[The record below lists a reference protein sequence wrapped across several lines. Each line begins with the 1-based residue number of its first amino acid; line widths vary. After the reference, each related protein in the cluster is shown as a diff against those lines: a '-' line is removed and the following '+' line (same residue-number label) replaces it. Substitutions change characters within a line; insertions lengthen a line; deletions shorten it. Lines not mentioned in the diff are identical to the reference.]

1 MRKLATLFFVFALLA
16 SCADEQSTDTKTYKG
31 NFLLFEDNAVLEV
44 NEVMY
49 TVKNDAM
56 TQELATKAA
65 NWQKTPFDM
74 VPVTLEAVV
83 EAKPANTEGWD
94 SILTI
99 KRIVEVSPTSV
110 GPDIEIE
117 ETNQ

>member
-1 MRKLATLFFVFALLA
+1 MRKLVSLFFVLALLA
-16 SCADEQSTDTKTYKG
+16 SCAEEQSTATKTYKG

-49 TVKNDAM
+49 TVTNDAM

-65 NWQKTPFDM
+65 NWQKTPYDM
-74 VPVTLEAVV
+74 VPVTLEAIVK
-83 EAKPANTEGWD
+83 AKPANAEGWD

-99 KRIVEVSPTSV
+99 KKIVEVSPTAV

-117 ETNQ
+117 ETKQ

>member
-1 MRKLATLFFVFALLA
+1 MKILVSLLFTFALLA
-16 SCADEQSTDTKTYKG
+16 GCAEEQTADTKTYKG

-49 TVKNDAM
+49 TVTNDAM
-56 TQELATKAA
+56 TQELASKAS

-74 VPVTLEAVV
+74 VPVTIEALVTPKD
-83 EAKPANTEGWD
+83 ASAEGWD

-99 KRIVEVSPTSV
+99 KRIVEVSPTAV

-117 ETNQ
+117 ETIQ